1 MSEEDFDQMIAI
13 NLKGTFLVTK
23 CAIQALM
30 KAYPAK
36 EFKNKT
42 EPYASIINL
51 SSQAAKSG
59 LPNTSH
65 YSASKSG
72 LIGLTK
78 SLAAEYGPFRIRIN
92 AVLPYFLETPCHD
105 LHNHP
110 EQKEFFI
117 KRVPFG
123 RFGEPEEV
131 ANLNLFLASDQSSYI
146 SGSCI
151 DITGG
156 L

>member
-1 MSEEDFDQMIAI
+1 MTEEDFDQMISV

-23 CAIQALM
+23 SAIRSLVN
-30 KAYPAK
+30 AYPEK
-36 EFKNKT
+36 EFTNKT

-51 SSQAAKSG
+51 SSQAAING
-59 LPNTSH
+59 LPNTCH

-72 LIGLTK
+72 IIGLTK
-78 SLAAEYGPFRIRIN
+78 SLAAEYGSFRIRVN

-123 RFGEPEEV
+123 RFGEPDEV
-131 ANLNLFLASDQSSYI
+131 ANLNLFLASDHSSYI
-146 SGSCI
+146 SGACI
-151 DITGG
+151 DVTGG